1 MNKLI
6 AVRIKFHFFALK
18 RFVEFVSE
26 SNAAVSLL
34 GLHG

>member
-6 AVRIKFHFFALK
+6 TARTKFHFSPQNL
-18 RFVEFVSE
+18 VEFVSE